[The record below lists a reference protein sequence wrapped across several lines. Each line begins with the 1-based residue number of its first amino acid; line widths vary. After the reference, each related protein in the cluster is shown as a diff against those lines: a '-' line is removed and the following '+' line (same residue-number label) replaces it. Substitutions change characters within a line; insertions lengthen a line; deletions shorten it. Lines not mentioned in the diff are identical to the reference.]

1 MFSKVCDAADWFDPA
16 LLRII
21 REELEEVPRFHRKQ
35 WEFALIL
42 RALESERMLDGTR
55 TGLSMGGGRERVL
68 YAVARRVR
76 RLVVTDLYAPEGSW
90 EEARAEDPDLFIRE
104 NKPFPVED
112 SRLRALRM
120 DMRRLDFPDE
130 SFDFCYS
137 SCAIEHIGAREDF
150 LRHLSEAYR
159 VLRPGGIYALTTEF
173 HFGLE
178 VIAHPGNFLFSADY
192 LRDLLADSPFTP
204 EEVFDARLAPHE
216 ANYPFPAN
224 VADLC
229 FEGDESLS
237 SAVMGEL
244 GHLQL
249 LWGKEPFG
257 SAALVLR
264 KDKEPSPRRA
274 IRFLGLDETRAFM
287 SEGVAAYR
295 AQLEGSR
302 LVLNPFAFLPG
313 RGSSFCGSMGAAAAA
328 RPNDDP
334 TVFHTDYV
342 WLGSGPRVF
351 TLSWA
356 VAERSGPDC
365 AIELRIHAYHNLA
378 QQDTRCL
385 ATRTLSIGAAGEAGI
400 ELFID
405 ADEDQRYAVLGKLIG
420 GPCVFEWI
428 AVESAP
434 ARASNA

>member
-21 REELEEVPRFHRKQ
+21 REELQEVPRFHRKQ
-35 WEFALIL
+35 WEFAIIL
-42 RALESERMLDGTR
+42 RVLESQGMLDGTH
-55 TGLSMGGGRERVL
+55 TGLSMGGGRERLL

-90 EEARAEDPDLFIRE
+90 VDARTADPDQFIRA

-112 SRLRALRM
+112 SKLQALRM
-120 DMRRLDFPDE
+120 DMRQLDFGDE

-137 SCAIEHIGAREDF
+137 SCALEHIGAREDF

-159 VLRPGGIYALTTEF
+159 VLRRGGIYVLTTEF
-173 HFGLE
+173 HFGPE
-178 VIAHPGNFLFSADY
+178 VIAHPGNFLFSAKY
-192 LRDLLADSPFTP
+192 LEDLLADSPFTP
-204 EEVFDARLAPHE
+204 EEVFDARLAPHK
-216 ANYPFPAN
+216 ANHPLPTN

-229 FEGDESLS
+229 FKEGESLS
-237 SAVMGEL
+237 SALLGEL
-244 GHLQL
+244 SHIHL

-264 KDKEPSPRRA
+264 KDRVSTQRPA
-274 IRFLGLDETRAFM
+274 IRFRGLEETRAFM
-287 SEGVAAYR
+287 AEGVAAYR
-295 AQLEGSR
+295 AQLERAR
-302 LVLNPFAFLPG
+302 LTLNPFAYLPG
-313 RGSSFCGSMGAAAAA
+313 GSSPFCSRAVVTAPRASG
-328 RPNDDP
+328 DP
-334 TVFHTDYV
+334 TIFHTDYV

-365 AIELRIHAYHNLA
+365 AIELRIHAYRNLA
-378 QQDTRCL
+378 QQETRCL
-385 ATRTLSIGAAGEAGI
+385 LSRTLSLGAASESGI
-400 ELFID
+400 ELLID
-405 ADEDQRYAVLGKLIG
+405 ADEEDRYAVLGKLIG

-428 AVESAP
+428 AVESA
-434 ARASNA
+434 RASSP